1 MLETM
6 WFHKKNQEG
15 EKWDPWDP
23 ANATNFHVVCHDH
36 TSIQNLRL
44 PEGFDILLH
53 YITMAKEFMFMAR
66 FLKANISTAPP
77 DPEVNNNR
85 DM

>member
-1 MLETM
+1 MRPMGPCQCHQLP
-6 WFHKKNQEG
+6 F
-15 EKWDPWDP
+15 
-23 ANATNFHVVCHDH
+23 VCHDH